1 MGCFSHISPYYWFEV
16 ITLHLFFSFLLKLVK
31 SGLKEH
37 LIFANK
43 SQSHY
48 HLHLLAKLYFQKHY
62 KNVKRLTKMCQSGV
76 RFICRDGSI
85 PESETSVVSC
95 ALSEPHTCATL
106 IRSQNCLG
114 MCIGIKALMKPEVLM
129 TMDGR
134 KQSTEN
140 LVFGTQ
146 VLSPFPCCC
155 FPGSFGTYQGRV
167 ARRNSFV
174 GFPDLTLSQTAR
186 GLHSGFPGHLWAPSE
201 FPSSILVLFFALR

>member
-1 MGCFSHISPYYWFEV
+1 MFVVFVSVFVGLSCPLLWDVSPIFLP
-16 ITLHLFFSFLLKLVK
+16 ITDLKSLHYIYFLSFLLKLVK

-95 ALSEPHTCATL
+95 A
-106 IRSQNCLG
+106 
-114 MCIGIKALMKPEVLM
+114 
-129 TMDGR
+129 
-134 KQSTEN
+134 
-140 LVFGTQ
+140 
-146 VLSPFPCCC
+146 
-155 FPGSFGTYQGRV
+155 
-167 ARRNSFV
+167 
-174 GFPDLTLSQTAR
+174 
-186 GLHSGFPGHLWAPSE
+186 HS
-201 FPSSILVLFFALR
+201 